1 LSGLSAI
8 CIASQL
14 PLRATPSNGQRLA
27 QAARAQVGVT
37 LGYDPNYTHVSY
49 PNGDV
54 PRSTGVCADV
64 ILRAARDGLGLDL
77 QKLVHEDMLR
87 AFDAY
92 PARRTWGSR
101 APDTNIDHRR
111 VLNLEAYWQR
121 AGAQL
126 WKASN
131 PTPGD
136 EFPAPLEVGDI
147 FTWRLDARL
156 PHVGIIVSV
165 DLRSGG
171 QQARVVHNVGNG
183 AEETPLSAFHPHR
196 AAGHYRWPI
205 PSEPQ
210 NFASVR
216 FAKNYLCLVHNGL
229 KLLSPTPRHFQRVS
243 VSLRIGVSLH
253 PKVCKRGKEA
263 LQKRLLTALSTAKTS
278 RISFIPLEIS
288 QKNSTPPLGVL
299 LLLFAFR

>member
-1 LSGLSAI
+1 MDVHSFASNKSSSLLLCLGEIGLQRRTLLGGISAI

-14 PLRATPSNGQRLA
+14 PLRAAPGNGQRLA
-27 QAARAQVGVT
+27 QAARAQIGVT

-92 PARRTWGSR
+92 PAYKTWGSR

-111 VLNLEAYWQR
+111 VLNLETYWQR

-126 WKASN
+126 WFARNS
-131 PTPGD
+131 TPGD
-136 EFPAPLEVGDI
+136 EFPVPLEIGDI
-147 FTWRLDARL
+147 VTCRLDARL

-165 DLRSGG
+165 NPQRESS
-171 QQARVVHNVGNG
+171 QARVVHNVGNG

-196 AAGHYRWPI
+196 AAGQYRWPM
-205 PSEPQ
+205 
-210 NFASVR
+210 AS
-216 FAKNYLCLVHNGL
+216 
-229 KLLSPTPRHFQRVS
+229 
-243 VSLRIGVSLH
+243 
-253 PKVCKRGKEA
+253 
-263 LQKRLLTALSTAKTS
+263 
-278 RISFIPLEIS
+278 
-288 QKNSTPPLGVL
+288 
-299 LLLFAFR
+299 